1 MTVHKTDIWLDML
14 INFSKQIGNSFT
26 KIINTKVNSKPN
38 VFFFFN
44 FFSTLNKSLRF
55 TRFRKSYVNRIAV
68 VPTNYYQSHTAFL
81 PDVSSI
87 VFEVT
92 TIISSMFI
100 FFSQKNLKRT
110 KMHHKQK
117 RNKKTKISE
126 QKTTKPTIFCM
137 HKIF

>member
-55 TRFRKSYVNRIAV
+55 TRFRKSYVNRITV

-81 PDVSSI
+81 LDVSSI

-92 TIISSMFI
+92 MIISSMFI
-100 FFSQKNLKRT
+100 FFSQKNFKRT

-137 HKIF
+137 YKNF